1 MKILIAGSGGVG
13 GYYGGLLAQSGND
26 VVFLARGE
34 HLKAIRERGL
44 QVKSVHGDFTVF
56 PAQATDTP
64 AEVGPVDLILFCT
77 KTYDTESVAEA
88 LRPCVGAETA
98 IISLQNGVD
107 AAERIGAILGMEHM
121 LGGVTW
127 ISSAVEAPGI
137 IRQFSQFRRIVFGE
151 LDGSITPRAQAI
163 YQTLSASGA
172 TVELSPNILSVL
184 WTKFIFIAAVSGI
197 SSLTRL
203 EMGEFRHVPE
213 TRTLMTALMREV
225 EALAETRTLMTAL
238 MREVEALARAQNISL
253 EAEVVEKSLAFVDAA
268 APNIKSSMQ
277 RDVESGRRTELE
289 SMIGV
294 ICRKGREWNVPTP
307 VADFVYAAL
316 LPIELKARRQ
326 AA

>member
-13 GYYGGLLAQSGND
+13 GYYGGLLAQSGNQ
-26 VVFLARGE
+26 VIFLARGE

-88 LRPCVGAETA
+88 LRPCVDAETA

-121 LGGVTW
+121 LGGATW

-163 YQTLSASGA
+163 YQILSASGA

-184 WTKFIFIAAVSGI
+184 WTKFIFISAVSGI

-225 EALAETRTLMTAL
+225 EALA
-238 MREVEALARAQNISL
+238 RAQNISL
-253 EAEVVEKSLAFVDAA
+253 EADVVEKSLAFVDAA

>member
-13 GYYGGLLAQSGND
+13 GYYGGLLAQSGNE
-26 VVFLARGE
+26 VTFLARGE
-34 HLKAIRERGL
+34 HLKALRERGL

-64 AEVGPVDLILFCT
+64 AEAGVVDLILFCT
-77 KTYDTESVAEA
+77 KTYDTETVAQS
-88 LRPCVGAETA
+88 LRPCVGPETA

-121 LGGVTW
+121 LGGATW
-127 ISSAVEAPGI
+127 ISSAVEAPGV

-151 LDGSITPRAQAI
+151 LNGQISPRAQAI
-163 YQTLSASGA
+163 HQTLSASGA
-172 TVELSPNILSVL
+172 TVELSTNILSVL
-184 WTKFIFIAAVSGI
+184 WAKFVFIAAVSGI

-203 EMGEFRHVPE
+203 EMGEFRSVPE
-213 TRTLMTALMREV
+213 TRAL
-225 EALAETRTLMTAL
+225 LTAL
-238 MREVEALARAQNISL
+238 MREVEALARAQNIPL
-253 EAEVVEKSLAFVDAA
+253 DTDVVEKALAFVDAA

-316 LPIELKARRQ
+316 LPIELKAQRQ
-326 AA
+326 SG

>member
-26 VVFLARGE
+26 VTFLARGE
-34 HLKAIRERGL
+34 HLRAIRERGL

-64 AEVGPVDLILFCT
+64 AEVGPVELILFCT
-77 KTYDTESVAEA
+77 KTYDTEHVAEA
-88 LRPCVGAETA
+88 LRPCVGADTA

-107 AAERIGAILGMEHM
+107 AAERIGAILGMEHV
-121 LGGVTW
+121 LGGATW
-127 ISSAVEAPGI
+127 ISSAVEAPGV

-163 YQTLSASGA
+163 YQTLSATGA
-172 TVELSPNILSVL
+172 TVELSENILSVL
-184 WTKFIFIAAVSGI
+184 WTKFVFIAAVSGI

-213 TRTLMTALMREV
+213 TRA
-225 EALAETRTLMTAL
+225 LMTAL
-238 MREVEALARAQNISL
+238 MREVEALARAQNIAL
-253 EAEVVEKSLAFVDAA
+253 DADVVEKSLAFVDAA

-316 LPIELKARRQ
+316 LPVELKARRQ

>member
-26 VVFLARGE
+26 VTFLARGE
-34 HLKAIRERGL
+34 HLRAIREHGL
-44 QVKSVHGDFTVF
+44 RIKSVHGDFTVF
-56 PAQATDTP
+56 PAQATDIP
-64 AEVGPVDLILFCT
+64 AEVGPVELILFCT
-77 KTYDTESVAEA
+77 KTYDTENVAEA
-88 LRPCVGAETA
+88 LRPCVGTNTV

-107 AAERIGAILGMEHM
+107 AAERIGAILGIEHV

-127 ISSAVEAPGI
+127 ISSAVEAPGV

-151 LDGSITPRAQAI
+151 LDGRITPRAQAI
-163 YQTLSASGA
+163 YQTLNASGA
-172 TVELSPNILSVL
+172 TVELSENILSVI
-184 WTKFIFIAAVSGI
+184 WTKFVFIAAVSGI

-213 TRTLMTALMREV
+213 TRA
-225 EALAETRTLMTAL
+225 LMTAL
-238 MREVEALARAQNISL
+238 MREVEALARAQNIAL
-253 EAEVVEKSLAFVDAA
+253 DADVVEKSLAFVDAA

-277 RDVESGRRTELE
+277 RDVESGHRTELE

-316 LPIELKARRQ
+316 LPVELKARRQ
-326 AA
+326 VA

>member
-26 VVFLARGE
+26 VTFLARGE
-34 HLKAIRERGL
+34 HLKAIREHGL
-44 QVKSVHGDFTVF
+44 QVKSVHGDFVVF

-77 KTYDTESVAEA
+77 KTYDTETVAEA

-107 AAERIGAILGMEHM
+107 AAERIGAILGLEHV
-121 LGGVTW
+121 LGGATW
-127 ISSAVEAPGI
+127 ISSAVEAPGVI
-137 IRQFSQFRRIVFGE
+137 HQFSQFRRIVFGE
-151 LDGSITPRAQAI
+151 LDGRLTPRAQAI
-163 YQTLSASGA
+163 YQTLKATGA
-172 TVELSPNILSVL
+172 TVELSENILSVI
-184 WTKFIFIAAVSGI
+184 WTKFVFIAAVSGI

-213 TRTLMTALMREV
+213 TRA
-225 EALAETRTLMTAL
+225 LMTAL
-238 MREVEALARAQNISL
+238 MREVEALARAQKITL
-253 EAEVVEKSLAFVDAA
+253 DADVVEKSLAFVDAA

-294 ICRKGREWNVPTP
+294 ICRKGREWGVLTP

-316 LPIELKARRQ
+316 LPVELKARRQ

>member
-26 VVFLARGE
+26 VTFLARGE
-34 HLKAIRERGL
+34 HLRAIRERGL
-44 QVKSVHGDFTVF
+44 QIKSVHGDFTIF

-77 KTYDTESVAEA
+77 KTYDTENVAEA
-88 LRPCVGAETA
+88 LRPCVGANTA

-107 AAERIGAILGMEHM
+107 AAERIGAILGMEHV
-121 LGGVTW
+121 LGGATW
-127 ISSAVEAPGI
+127 ISSAVEAPGV

-151 LDGSITPRAQAI
+151 LDGSITPRAQTI
-163 YQTLSASGA
+163 YQTLSATGA
-172 TVELSPNILSVL
+172 TVELSENILSVL
-184 WTKFIFIAAVSGI
+184 WTKFVFIAAVSGI

-213 TRTLMTALMREV
+213 TRALI
-225 EALAETRTLMTAL
+225 TAL
-238 MREVEALARAQNISL
+238 MREVEALARVQNIAL
-253 EAEVVEKSLAFVDAA
+253 DADVVEKSLAFVDAA

-316 LPIELKARRQ
+316 LPVELKARRQ
-326 AA
+326 AG

>member
-225 EALAETRTLMTAL
+225 EALA
-238 MREVEALARAQNISL
+238 RAQNISL

>member
-1 MKILIAGSGGVG
+1 MEVNMKILIAGSGGVG

-26 VVFLARGE
+26 VTFLARGE

-64 AEVGPVDLILFCT
+64 AEVGPVELILFCT
-77 KTYDTESVAEA
+77 KTYDTEHVAEA
-88 LRPCVGAETA
+88 LRPCVGADTA

-107 AAERIGAILGMEHM
+107 AAERIGAILGMQHV
-121 LGGVTW
+121 LGGATW
-127 ISSAVEAPGI
+127 ISSAVEAPGV

-163 YQTLSASGA
+163 YQTLSATGA
-172 TVELSPNILSVL
+172 TVELSENILSVL
-184 WTKFIFIAAVSGI
+184 WTKFVFIAAVSGI

-213 TRTLMTALMREV
+213 TRA
-225 EALAETRTLMTAL
+225 LMTAL
-238 MREVEALARAQNISL
+238 MREVEALARAQNIAL
-253 EAEVVEKSLAFVDAA
+253 DADVVEKSLAFVDAA
-268 APNIKSSMQ
+268 APHIKSSMQ

-294 ICRKGREWNVPTP
+294 ICRKGREWNVQTP

-316 LPIELKARRQ
+316 LPVELKARRQ

>member
-13 GYYGGLLAQSGND
+13 GYYGGLLAQSGNE
-26 VVFLARGE
+26 VIFLARGE
-34 HLKAIRERGL
+34 HLKALRERGL

-56 PAQATDTP
+56 PARATDIP
-64 AEVGPVDLILFCT
+64 SEAGVVDLILFCT
-77 KTYDTESVAEA
+77 KTYDTEPVAA
-88 LRPCVGAETA
+88 SLRPCVGPETA

-107 AAERIGAILGMEHM
+107 AAERIGAVLGMEHM
-121 LGGVTW
+121 LGGATW
-127 ISSAVEAPGI
+127 ISSAVDAPGV

-151 LDGSITPRAQAI
+151 LDGRITPRAQAI

-172 TVELSPNILSVL
+172 TVELSENILSVL
-184 WTKFIFIAAVSGI
+184 WTKFVFIAAISGV

-203 EMGEFRHVPE
+203 EIGEFRDVPE
-213 TRTLMTALMREV
+213 TRALLTALMREI
-225 EALAETRTLMTAL
+225 
-238 MREVEALARAQNISL
+238 EALARAQNIPL
-253 EAEVVEKSLAFVDAA
+253 DADVVEKSLAFADAA

-294 ICRKGREWNVPTP
+294 ICRKGRQLGVPTP

-316 LPIELKARRQ
+316 LPVELKAQKNAGR
-326 AA
+326 

>member
-1 MKILIAGSGGVG
+1 MEVNMKILIAGSGGVG

-26 VVFLARGE
+26 VTFLARGE
-34 HLKAIRERGL
+34 HLRAIRERGL

-64 AEVGPVDLILFCT
+64 AEVGPVELILFCT
-77 KTYDTESVAEA
+77 KTYDTEHVAEA
-88 LRPCVGAETA
+88 LRPCVGADTA

-107 AAERIGAILGMEHM
+107 AAERIGAILGMEHV
-121 LGGVTW
+121 LGGATW
-127 ISSAVEAPGI
+127 ISSAVEAPGV

-151 LDGSITPRAQAI
+151 LDGSITLRAQAI
-163 YQTLSASGA
+163 YQTLSATGA
-172 TVELSPNILSVL
+172 TVELSENILSVL
-184 WTKFIFIAAVSGI
+184 WTKFVFIAAVSGI

-213 TRTLMTALMREV
+213 TRA
-225 EALAETRTLMTAL
+225 LMTAL
-238 MREVEALARAQNISL
+238 MREVEALARAQNIAL
-253 EAEVVEKSLAFVDAA
+253 DADVVEKSLAFVDAA

-316 LPIELKARRQ
+316 LPVELKARRQ

>member
-13 GYYGGLLAQSGND
+13 GYYGGLLARSGND
-26 VVFLARGE
+26 VTFLARGE
-34 HLKAIRERGL
+34 HLKAIREHGL
-44 QVKSVHGDFTVF
+44 QVKSVHGDFVVF

-77 KTYDTESVAEA
+77 KTYDTEHVAEA
-88 LRPCVGAETA
+88 LRPCVSANTA

-107 AAERIGAILGMEHM
+107 AAERIGAILGMEHI

-127 ISSAVEAPGI
+127 ISSAVEAPGV

-151 LDGSITPRAQAI
+151 LDGSITPRAQSI
-163 YQTLSASGA
+163 YQTLSATGV
-172 TVELSPNILSVL
+172 TVELSENILSVI
-184 WTKFIFIAAVSGI
+184 WTKFVFIAAVSGI

-213 TRTLMTALMREV
+213 TRA
-225 EALAETRTLMTAL
+225 LMTAL
-238 MREVEALARAQNISL
+238 MREVEALARAQNIAL
-253 EAEVVEKSLAFVDAA
+253 DADVVEKSLAFVDAA
-268 APNIKSSMQ
+268 APTIKSSMQ

-316 LPIELKARRQ
+316 LPVELKARGQ

>member
-44 QVKSVHGDFTVF
+44 QVKSVHGDFAIF
-56 PAQATDTP
+56 PAQATDIP

-121 LGGVTW
+121 LGGATW

-225 EALAETRTLMTAL
+225 EALA
-238 MREVEALARAQNISL
+238 RAQNISL
-253 EAEVVEKSLAFVDAA
+253 EADVVEKSLAFVDAA

>member
-13 GYYGGLLAQSGND
+13 GYYGGLLARSGNE
-26 VVFLARGE
+26 VIFLARGE
-34 HLKAIRERGL
+34 HLKALRAHGL
-44 QVKSVHGDFTVF
+44 QVKSVHGDFAISPV
-56 PAQATDTP
+56 QATDTP
-64 AEVGPVDLILFCT
+64 GEAGVVDLILFCT
-77 KTYDTESVAEA
+77 KTYDTETVARS
-88 LRPCVGAETA
+88 LQPCVGSETA
-98 IISLQNGVD
+98 ILSLQNGID

-121 LGGVTW
+121 LGGATW
-127 ISSAVEAPGI
+127 ISSAVEAPGV

-151 LDGSITPRAQAI
+151 LDGRITPRAQAI

-172 TVELSPNILSVL
+172 TVELSTNILSVL
-184 WTKFIFIAAVSGI
+184 WTKFVFIAAMSGI

-203 EMGEFRHVPE
+203 EIGEFRHVPE
-213 TRTLMTALMREV
+213 TRA
-225 EALAETRTLMTAL
+225 LMTAL
-238 MREVEALARAQNISL
+238 MREVEALARAQNIAL
-253 EAEVVEKSLAFVDAA
+253 DADVVEKTLSFVDAS

-316 LPIELKARRQ
+316 LPVELKAQRASR
-326 AA
+326 

>member
-26 VVFLARGE
+26 VTFLARGE
-34 HLKAIRERGL
+34 HLRAIRERGL

-64 AEVGPVDLILFCT
+64 AEVGPVELILFCT
-77 KTYDTESVAEA
+77 KTYDTEHVAEA
-88 LRPCVGAETA
+88 LRPCVGADTA

-107 AAERIGAILGMEHM
+107 AAERIGAILGMEHV
-121 LGGVTW
+121 LGGATW
-127 ISSAVEAPGI
+127 ISSAVEAPGV

-151 LDGSITPRAQAI
+151 LDGSLTPRAQAI
-163 YQTLSASGA
+163 YQTLSATGA
-172 TVELSPNILSVL
+172 TVELSENILSVL
-184 WTKFIFIAAVSGI
+184 WTKFAFIAAVSGI

-213 TRTLMTALMREV
+213 TRA
-225 EALAETRTLMTAL
+225 LMTAL
-238 MREVEALARAQNISL
+238 MREVEALARAQNIAL
-253 EAEVVEKSLAFVDAA
+253 DADVVEKSLAFVDAA

-316 LPIELKARRQ
+316 LPVELKARRQ

>member
-26 VVFLARGE
+26 VTFLARGE
-34 HLKAIRERGL
+34 HLRAIREHGL
-44 QVKSVHGDFTVF
+44 RIKSVHGDFTVF
-56 PAQATDTP
+56 PAQATDIP
-64 AEVGPVDLILFCT
+64 AEVGPVELILFCT
-77 KTYDTESVAEA
+77 KTYDTENVAEA
-88 LRPCVGAETA
+88 LRPCVGTNTV

-107 AAERIGAILGMEHM
+107 AAERIGAILGIEHV

-127 ISSAVEAPGI
+127 ISSAVEAPGV

-151 LDGSITPRAQAI
+151 LDGRITPRAQAI
-163 YQTLSASGA
+163 YQTLNASGA
-172 TVELSPNILSVL
+172 TIELSENILSMI
-184 WTKFIFIAAVSGI
+184 WTKFVFIAAVSGI

-213 TRTLMTALMREV
+213 TRA
-225 EALAETRTLMTAL
+225 LMTAL
-238 MREVEALARAQNISL
+238 MREVEALARAQNIAL
-253 EAEVVEKSLAFVDAA
+253 DADVVEKSLAFVDAA

-277 RDVESGRRTELE
+277 RDVESGHRTELE

-316 LPIELKARRQ
+316 LPVELKARRQ
-326 AA
+326 VA

>member
-26 VVFLARGE
+26 VTFLARGE
-34 HLKAIRERGL
+34 HLRAIREHGL
-44 QVKSVHGDFTVF
+44 RIKSVHGDFTVF
-56 PAQATDTP
+56 PAQATDIP
-64 AEVGPVDLILFCT
+64 AEVGPVELILFCT
-77 KTYDTESVAEA
+77 KTYDTENVAEA
-88 LRPCVGAETA
+88 LRPCVGTNTV

-107 AAERIGAILGMEHM
+107 AAERIGAILGIEHV

-127 ISSAVEAPGI
+127 ISSAVEAPGV

-151 LDGSITPRAQAI
+151 LDGRITPRAQAI
-163 YQTLSASGA
+163 YQTLNASGA
-172 TVELSPNILSVL
+172 TVELSENILSMI
-184 WTKFIFIAAVSGI
+184 WTKFVFIAAVSGI

-213 TRTLMTALMREV
+213 TRA
-225 EALAETRTLMTAL
+225 LMTAL
-238 MREVEALARAQNISL
+238 MREVEALARAQNIAL
-253 EAEVVEKSLAFVDAA
+253 DADVVEKSLAFVDAA

-277 RDVESGRRTELE
+277 RDVESGHRTELE

-316 LPIELKARRQ
+316 LPVELKARRQ
-326 AA
+326 VA

>member
-26 VVFLARGE
+26 VTFLARGE
-34 HLKAIRERGL
+34 HLRAIRERGL

-64 AEVGPVDLILFCT
+64 AEVGPVELILFCT
-77 KTYDTESVAEA
+77 KTYDTEHVAEA
-88 LRPCVGAETA
+88 LRPCVGADTA

-107 AAERIGAILGMEHM
+107 AAERIGAILGMEHV
-121 LGGVTW
+121 LGGATW
-127 ISSAVEAPGI
+127 ISSAVEAPGV

-151 LDGSITPRAQAI
+151 LDGSITLRAQAI
-163 YQTLSASGA
+163 YQTLSATGA
-172 TVELSPNILSVL
+172 TVELSENILSVL
-184 WTKFIFIAAVSGI
+184 WTKFVFIAAVSGI

-213 TRTLMTALMREV
+213 TRA
-225 EALAETRTLMTAL
+225 LMTAL
-238 MREVEALARAQNISL
+238 MREVEALARAQNIAL
-253 EAEVVEKSLAFVDAA
+253 DADVVEKSLAFVDAA

-316 LPIELKARRQ
+316 LPVELKARRQ

>member
-1 MKILIAGSGGVG
+1 MEVNMKILIAGSGGVG

-26 VVFLARGE
+26 VTFLARGE

-64 AEVGPVDLILFCT
+64 AEVGPVELILFCT
-77 KTYDTESVAEA
+77 KTYDTEHVAEA
-88 LRPCVGAETA
+88 LRPCVGADTA

-107 AAERIGAILGMEHM
+107 AAERIGAILGMEHV
-121 LGGVTW
+121 LGGATW
-127 ISSAVEAPGI
+127 ISSAVEAPGV

-163 YQTLSASGA
+163 YQTLSATGA
-172 TVELSPNILSVL
+172 TVELSENILSVL
-184 WTKFIFIAAVSGI
+184 WTKFVFIAAVSGI

-213 TRTLMTALMREV
+213 TRA
-225 EALAETRTLMTAL
+225 LMTAL
-238 MREVEALARAQNISL
+238 MREVEALARAQNIAL
-253 EAEVVEKSLAFVDAA
+253 DADVVEKSLAFVDAA

-316 LPIELKARRQ
+316 LPVELKARRQ